1 MPADTLL
8 SSQSV
13 MSMSANGDKNERH
26 KNKAKGFGM
35 AVVRQADSQLSHSSV
50 IDHT

>member
-13 MSMSANGDKNERH
+13 MSENGDKNERH
-26 KNKAKGFGM
+26 KNKAKGVGM